1 MKNKRKGQR
10 PLNKKKQPLTSK
22 ELIYLRQHAERQII
36 SFVNHNSLT
45 QQ

>member
-22 ELIYLRQHAERQII
+22 ELIYLRQHAEKHII
-36 SFVNHNSLT
+36 SYVNHNT
-45 QQ
+45 VTHQ

>member
-10 PLNKKKQPLTSK
+10 PPDKKKQPLTSK
-22 ELIYLRQHAERQII
+22 EVNYLRQHAERQII